1 MTKPA
6 DWEPIGTIVGD
17 ASTAEF
23 TFILR
28 RFRSRVGDIVAVPM
42 QVPNDDYTGVHHIIA
57 WGRVSSIER
66 FNPFFPLEAA
76 QELSNESIPLVDTV
90 LSTSRDQLQATVLVL
105 GFTSVDM
112 SAYLDLYPLTYPIPP
127 AAEVRYPSADAVQ
140 RLLAGGVAGREP
152 IRIGTLI
159 ARRDVHVD
167 VSAER
172 VASRHLAIMAMTGGG
187 KTVAARRVLRE
198 FIRIGYPI
206 LIFDPHGDYLGL
218 WEKRDL
224 FAGTQVNLFYPQI
237 VMSDENRRIVE
248 TLIAKMT
255 EGLTAPQQELMT
267 WLLSAVEPK
276 PGQPVLQYL
285 QELAK
290 VATRV
295 QAKKEGRGRGKSDDG
310 HDGGGDP
317 GVPRT
322 QAATANAVRRSLRI
336 VEDRLARMEQTNLR
350 LRTVLRGFE
359 FDSLPDPEG
368 RPEAIIQPR
377 QVSILYLGGYDHL
390 TQSTIVSVLME
401 ALFGHRASL
410 SDRIPPFLTVVEE
423 AHNLV
428 PSAREGTAETPS
440 LVTLRKVVT
449 EGRKFGVGL
458 MLISQRPNRVDE
470 TVLSQCNT
478 FLVMRLVNPAD
489 QTYVRR
495 VMENLPESDAR
506 MLPGFGPGQGIISG
520 QAVRFPLLVK
530 IGFDQDLV
538 GTRTGDEDFISRA
551 REWRP
556 DAGAVSRARAAAAA
570 GSLAVVRARRGSA
583 T

>member
-1 MTKPA
+1 
-6 DWEPIGTIVGD
+6 
-17 ASTAEF
+17 
-23 TFILR
+23 
-28 RFRSRVGDIVAVPM
+28 
-42 QVPNDDYTGVHHIIA
+42 
-57 WGRVSSIER
+57 
-66 FNPFFPLEAA
+66 
-76 QELSNESIPLVDTV
+76 
-90 LSTSRDQLQATVLVL
+90 
-105 GFTSVDM
+105 
-112 SAYLDLYPLTYPIPP
+112 
-127 AAEVRYPSADAVQ
+127 
-140 RLLAGGVAGREP
+140 
-152 IRIGTLI
+152 
-159 ARRDVHVD
+159 
-167 VSAER
+167 
-172 VASRHLAIMAMTGGG
+172 MAMTGGG

-224 FAGTQVNLFYPQI
+224 FPDTQVNLFYPQI

-255 EGLTAPQQELMT
+255 EGLTPPQHELMT
-267 WLLSAVEPK
+267 WLLATVEPT

-285 QELAK
+285 QALIT
-290 VATRV
+290 VAARV
-295 QAKKEGRGRGKSDDG
+295 QARRGGRRRGRTDDDG
-310 HDGGGDP
+310 QDGDGDMGLP
-317 GVPRT
+317 EIR
-322 QAATANAVRRSLRI
+322 AATANAVRRSLRI
-336 VEDRLARMEQTNLR
+336 VEERLTRMEQTNLR
-350 LRTVLRGFE
+350 LRTTLKGVAFE
-359 FDSLPDPEG
+359 SLPDPEG

-390 TQSTIVSVLME
+390 TQSTIVSVLTE

-530 IGFDQDLV
+530 IDFDQDLV

-570 GSLAVVRARRGSA
+570 GRLAVVRARRGSA